1 MSLRRLS
8 LAWLL
13 ARRELRGGLSG
24 FRVFLAALAL
34 GVAAIAAVGTVRA
47 TVLASLNADARALL
61 GGDVDVQLVQRP
73 PTDDQSAFLREHS
86 GALSEVTEMR
96 AMARPLDR
104 GDARAM
110 VELKAIDSAYPL
122 VGEVTLDPPA
132 PLREALGKRGEL
144 WGTVVDAGLL
154 NKLGLARGAVVRVGE
169 ARFEIRG
176 TIVKEPDRVA
186 TVVSFGPR
194 LMVAA
199 EALPDTAL
207 VQPGSLVRY
216 RSRILLPDEVRPA
229 EWIAALKQAFPE
241 AGWQVRTTLEAAPG
255 IRRFV
260 ERLGTFLTF
269 AGLSALLIGGVGV
282 GNSVKHYLESKAET
296 IATLKCIGA
305 WGDLI
310 VQIYLLQIF
319 VLALLGTAIGVVLG
333 ATLPVLVLQALT
345 DQLPFRLQ
353 AGVYT
358 LPLVQAAALGLLTAA
373 SFALWPLGRARE
385 VGAANLFRQ
394 RAARMPG
401 MPRAAYGLAT
411 LACAIVLASITV
423 ITADDRLFAAYF
435 VGGSILTLLILRL
448 AASLVSSTAAYFPGM
463 RSNML
468 RIAIGRLRR
477 PGAPTPMVMMSL
489 GAGLTVLV
497 AIALIDSNLRA
508 QVGERLHGA
517 VPSFFFIDIQDDQAA
532 AFDAT
537 VAAVPGVSSSRRV
550 PTLRGRIVSI
560 AGVPVE
566 TAPIAPEAE
575 WAVRGDRALTYAA
588 TAPEGARIVAGSWWP
603 ADYTGDPLVSL
614 DAGLAEGFGVGVG
627 DRLTLNVLGRDI
639 EVRIAC
645 LREIEWRA
653 VPFDFALILAP
664 GTLEGA
670 PHTHIAAV
678 YADPAA
684 EPALDKAIADRFS
697 NVTSIQTREALEA
710 VNQILARVG
719 WGVRAA
725 AAVSVLAGILV
736 LTGAIAADRRRRQ
749 YEAVLFK
756 VLGATRARIAVIYLM
771 EFAALG
777 LVTAVVAAALAAAVA
792 WAVVVQLMQFDWT
805 PRIDI
810 IVATIVVCTVLAVLA
825 GFVGT
830 WRHLSGSAAPL
841 LRES

>member
-24 FRVFLAALAL
+24 FRVFLAVLAL

-47 TVLASLNADARALL
+47 TVLASLGADARMLL
-61 GGDVDVQLVQRP
+61 GGDVDLQLVQLP
-73 PTDDQSAFLREHS
+73 PTDDQSAFLREHAGS
-86 GALSEVTEMR
+86 LSHVVEMR
-96 AMARPLDR
+96 AMARPFDP

-110 VELKAIDSAYPL
+110 VELKAVDAAYPL
-122 VGEVTLDPPA
+122 VGEVVLDPAATLPA
-132 PLREALGKRGEL
+132 ALGKRGDL

-154 NKLGLARGAVVRVGE
+154 NRLGLAPGALVKVGE

-186 TVVSFGPR
+186 SVVSFGPR

-216 RSRILLPDEVRPA
+216 RSRILLSDDVRPA
-229 EWIAALKQAFPE
+229 DWIAALKQAFPE
-241 AGWQVRTTLEAAPG
+241 AGWQVRTTSEAAPG

-269 AGLSALLIGGVGV
+269 AGLSALLIGGIGV

-310 VQIYLLQIF
+310 VQVYLLQIF

-333 ATLPVLVLQALT
+333 AALPVLVLQVLT

-353 AGVYT
+353 AGIYP
-358 LPLVQAAALGLLTAA
+358 LPLLQAAALGLLTAA

-394 RAARMPG
+394 GATGMPG
-401 MPRAAYGLAT
+401 VPRAYGWAT
-411 LACAIVLASITV
+411 LACAVVLASVTV

-435 VGGSILTLLILRL
+435 VGGSILTLLVLRL
-448 AASLVSSTAAYFPGM
+448 AASLVSRTAARFPGTG
-463 RSNML
+463 SNMA

-497 AIALIDSNLRA
+497 AIALIDSNLRG
-508 QVGERLHGA
+508 QIGERLPGA

-550 PTLRGRIVSI
+550 TALRGRIVAI
-560 AGVPVE
+560 GGVPVE

-614 DAGLAEGFGVGVG
+614 DAGLAKGFGVAVG

-639 EVRIAC
+639 EVRIASV
-645 LREIEWRA
+645 REIEWRA

-678 YADPAA
+678 YADPVA
-684 EPALDKAIADRFS
+684 EPVLDKAIADRFS
-697 NVTSIQTREALEA
+697 NVTSIHTREALEA
-710 VNQILARVG
+710 VNQMLARVG

-756 VLGATRARIAVIYLM
+756 VLGATRARIAVIYLI

-777 LVTAVVAAALAAAVA
+777 LVTAVVAAALAATVA

-841 LRES
+841 LRDD